1 MSTHEVSP
9 AKRAHGKK
17 MWQKNR
23 VAMAIGVLK
32 ALPEAERAEV
42 IQAVQCSRAKS
53 PAKKAHRSKAALS
66 PVRKS
71 HK

>member
-32 ALPEAERAEV
+32 ALPAEERAEV
-42 IQAVQCSRAKS
+42 IQAVQCGAAKKS
-53 PAKKAHRSKAALS
+53 PSKRSHRALS